1 MSGTPAGNGAPVDL
15 RALVRDY
22 GDVDAE
28 YRAAREAVALFDF
41 SFMSRARLHGPGAV
55 SCLHGFQE
63 RSIEALPV
71 DRIAYCL
78 RTDARS
84 MVKSDLTI
92 WNFGAGTFDVYSGD
106 PRDIASLAGQGS
118 SDVSIE
124 DLSASTAI
132 FALQGPGTPRVLGA
146 LCREDLSDIEYFAFR
161 PAVVAGV
168 PCVVGRLGYTGEKGV
183 ELIVEREFGSALWDA
198 LSSSARPA
206 GFAAA
211 DRLRIEAGFILFA
224 NECALPVYPG
234 ELGLARFAPR
244 AGTVERVRLTGF
256 RCDGVLETEPWWPQ
270 VPLALPASG
279 EIAITSACR
288 AVDGGVL
295 GLGFVPAAEVLPGAV
310 AVDSTGRFGHVRQVP
325 MPVHDPAKARPRGP
339 WR

>member
-1 MSGTPAGNGAPVDL
+1 
-15 RALVRDY
+15 
-22 GDVDAE
+22 
-28 YRAAREAVALFDF
+28 
-41 SFMSRARLHGPGAV
+41 
-55 SCLHGFQE
+55 
-63 RSIEALPV
+63 
-71 DRIAYCL
+71 
-78 RTDARS
+78 
-84 MVKSDLTI
+84 
-92 WNFGAGTFDVYSGD
+92 
-106 PRDIASLAGQGS
+106 
-118 SDVSIE
+118 
-124 DLSASTAI
+124 STAI

-244 AGTVERVRLTGF
+244 VGTVERVRLTGF
-256 RCDGVLETEPWWPQ
+256 RCDRVLETEPWRPHGPP
-270 VPLALPASG
+270 VAPVSG
-279 EIAITSACR
+279 EITVTSACR
-288 AVDGGVL
+288 AGDGGVL
-295 GLGFVPAAEVLPGAV
+295 GLGFVPAGEASPGAV
-310 AVDSTGRFGHVRQVP
+310 AVDPTGRFGPVTQVP